1 MSKNYL
7 KKYKFRVN
15 PYDHQFE
22 TWDTSKRF
30 KYYALLWE
38 MGIGKSKIT
47 IDTFSFMFDNGWIN
61 AALIFGNK
69 GSYENWLDEHIPE
82 HLPKHINYKIGIWRA
97 NPKVKE
103 KKALEEMFQPT
114 KEVCLKIFIMN
125 IEALSHKRSLD
136 VAVKFTTS
144 HDTFAVIDES
154 TTIKNPKSLRTKA
167 AWSIGRLAKARRILT
182 GSAIDDGPLKAWA
195 QFQFLK
201 PGCLGYTSYYAFR
214 AQFALLE
221 DMETKSKTFKVVVG
235 YKNLEY
241 MREIISKNASIIKTK
256 DCLDLPKKTYLKYN
270 VELTNEQ
277 KKHYTLLKEQA
288 FTVIDDMSEETKM
301 TGKTKKMLQKELNF
315 LKEYGANGLQMGSD
329 LYYKKGKDIMRGSK
343 KLVTTKI
350 ILTKLLRLHQV
361 VCGHLKD
368 DDGKIHKLKHNRLD
382 VLDSVLEETQGRVII
397 WANFRENVKEIYKF
411 LCDKYGREKVVH
423 YFGDTTQ
430 EDRARAKRVLK
441 RGQEEKVKYFVGN
454 QQTGGFGLNLTA
466 ATTAIYYSNNF
477 VGEYRNQSEKRIHR
491 IGQTKPVTY
500 IDLVSPKTID
510 EKIIKALQSKKS
522 LSDLVTPSNWKE
534 FF

>member
-22 TWDTSKRF
+22 TWDKSKRF
-30 KYYALLWE
+30 KYYGLLWE

-61 AALIFGNK
+61 AVLIFGNK

-82 HLPKHINYKIGIWRA
+82 HIPKHINYKIGIWRSVLR
-97 NPKVKE
+97 VKE
-103 KKALEEMFQPT
+103 KRALEEMFQPT

-136 VAVKFTTS
+136 IATKFIRS
-144 HDTFAVIDES
+144 HDTFSVIDES

-167 AWSIGRLAKARRILT
+167 AWTIGRLSKARRILT

-201 PGCLGYTSYYAFR
+201 PGCLGYTSYYTFR

-221 DMETKSKTFKVVVG
+221 DMETKSKSFKVVVG

-241 MREIISKNASIIKTK
+241 LREIISKNASIIKTK
-256 DCLDLPKKTYLKYN
+256 DCLDLPKKTYLSYN
-270 VELTNEQ
+270 VELTDEQ
-277 KKHYTLLKEQA
+277 KKHYTLLKENA
-288 FTVIDDMSEETKM
+288 FTVLDEKSI
-301 TGKTKKMLQKELNF
+301 
-315 LKEYGANGLQMGSD
+315 
-329 LYYKKGKDIMRGSK
+329 
-343 KLVTTKI
+343 VTTKI
-350 ILTKLLRLHQV
+350 VLTKLLRLHQV

-368 DDGKIHKLKHNRLD
+368 DNGKLHKLKHNRLD

-423 YFGDTTQ
+423 YFGDTKQ

-441 RGQEEKVKYFVGN
+441 RGQEEKVKYFIGN

-491 IGQTKPVTY
+491 IGQTKPVKY

-510 EKIIKALQSKKS
+510 EKIIKALRSKKS